1 MLFPAASPRD
11 GGFTQGDVERCIEAV
26 WPRDEH
32 AFRALLVVYNNDTA
46 VVLHANPGEPQGDPP
61 SPAPWTQVNLG
72 KPGMCAHTRR
82 RVARPVHGLR
92 DAADAASASDLPQ
105 QCYAVAI
112 AVASDRGGR
121 RPMIGGDPP
130 PPSSPG
136 RRGEVKKRSR
146 SMSPRGWEEEEE
158 DSEDD

>member
-11 GGFTQGDVERCIEAV
+11 GFTQGDVERCIEAV

-46 VVLHANPGEPQGDPP
+46 VVLHANPEEPQGDP
-61 SPAPWTQVNLG
+61 AAWTQVNLG

-105 QCYAVAI
+105 QCYAMAI
-112 AVASDRGGR
+112 AVANDRGGGR
-121 RPMIGGDPP
+121 SPMMGGVQP
-130 PPSSPG
+130 PPSG
-136 RRGEVKKRSR
+136 GVKRSR
-146 SMSPRGWEEEEE
+146 SMSPRGWEEE
-158 DSEDD
+158 DSGDE